1 VPREQ
6 SPATSDAILAVAVA
20 LLESG
25 GYEAVQVRE
34 VARRA
39 HVSLASIYRRY
50 KTRDD
55 LIVAALELWTAAN
68 GYAPVP
74 SAPPGESLHDGLMR
88 IFRHVFEPW
97 EKSPWMLEAYHK
109 AEAGPAG
116 DRLRRQGA
124 RAIVPAARHLLEDYD
139 PEYVADVEDIL
150 INMAYA
156 VTGRFVDGQLAA
168 TAILPALERAV
179 RRLTTDNSETRT
191 RLGEQR

>member
-1 VPREQ
+1 
-6 SPATSDAILAVAVA
+6 
-20 LLESG
+20 
-25 GYEAVQVRE
+25 
-34 VARRA
+34 
-39 HVSLASIYRRY
+39 
-50 KTRDD
+50 
-55 LIVAALELWTAAN
+55 
-68 GYAPVP
+68 
-74 SAPPGESLHDGLMR
+74 MR

-124 RAIVPAARHLLEDYD
+124 RAIVPAARHLLEDHD

-168 TAILPALERAV
+168 TAILPTLERAV